1 MMRRIGLAG
10 VAAVLASLCLGG
22 CIIGGTGSDTENG
35 VVPTSDKIEI
45 KGVSARVV
53 DAEGKPLANVNLFLF
68 SPEFRPDTGNA
79 PASVMADTA
88 KPPVT
93 DSLGYVSLSLKGP
106 GKFVV
111 EGVLAGQTLFFD
123 TLAVPD
129 IKVATPFTFRARATA
144 VFAGKVK
151 LVSGMR
157 IDAGTV
163 FIRGTSRKAG
173 IDAAGNYNL
182 GTLPADVAHMA
193 VGFRYAASP
202 TYVQESKQVVI
213 GPVSMIPVYD
223 CRDVPKDSTAR
234 IIEISEKVPTYSGT
248 DSLQTRSKEDS
259 SRLNSAL
266 TACDSLPT
274 GSVVNVV
281 SRYNMTTPT
290 TGVPVDSA
298 TGVPVL
304 VVVDEKRVSS
314 VFGETTIPAQV
325 IPYAECVPSAGHET
339 TSYNLQLQPSGAGS
353 DLLIK
358 DVAPKCL
365 DK

>member
-10 VAAVLASLCLGG
+10 VVAVLACLCLGG
-22 CIIGGTGSDTENG
+22 CNIGGTGSDTENG
-35 VVPTSDKIEI
+35 VQPLTGERIEI

-68 SPEFRPDTGNA
+68 APEFRPDTGKA

-93 DSLGYVSLSLKGP
+93 DSLGYVSLSLKAP

-111 EGVLAGQTLFFD
+111 EGVLAGLTLFFD

-129 IKVATPFTFRARATA
+129 IKVATPFTFRVRATA
-144 VFAGKVK
+144 AFAGKVK

-157 IDAGTV
+157 IDSGTV

-182 GTLPADVAHMA
+182 GTLPADVARMA

-223 CRDVPKDSTAR
+223 CKDVPEDSTAR
-234 IIEISEKVPTYSGT
+234 ITKITVK
-248 DSLQTRSKEDS
+248 DSAYAGADSVQTRSKEDS

-281 SRYNMTTPT
+281 SRYAAPA

-298 TGVPVL
+298 ATGMPVL
-304 VVVDEKRVSS
+304 VVVDEKHVSS

-325 IPYAECVPSAGHET
+325 IPYAECVPSAGQET
-339 TSYNLQLQPSGAGS
+339 TSYNLQLQPAGAGN

-358 DVAPKCL
+358 DVAAKCL